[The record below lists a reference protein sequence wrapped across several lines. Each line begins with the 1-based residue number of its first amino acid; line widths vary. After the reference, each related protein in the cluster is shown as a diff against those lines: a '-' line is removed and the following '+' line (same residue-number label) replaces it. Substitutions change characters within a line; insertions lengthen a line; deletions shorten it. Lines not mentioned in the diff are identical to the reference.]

1 MTKQIESSLGER
13 MQGSGRIEPSLA
25 LGILKGRYTLEEIKD
40 KIKFHVDWAFVAKYI
55 SDHKHEYPDYKE

>member
-1 MTKQIESSLGER
+1 

>member
-1 MTKQIESSLGER
+1 

-25 LGILKGRYTLEEIKD
+25 VGILKGRYTLEEIKD

-55 SDHKHEYPDYKE
+55 SDHKHEYLDYKE